1 MTKKYTFIIDSDKI
15 EIYSKGDCIPLI
27 KDISILKIKKPLFTE
42 LLCIKKIEELIFF
55 LRKNEEELIQE
66 LKEFIEE
73 TKIKALTSTNINKKL
88 SYFNLLINMNIESE
102 KKFLFD
108 FSKSIELLDKENI
121 KKILKNKDIKRIY
134 FQLIK
139 CYNIEFINFCVE
151 NNLIQ
156 IEPEMYNLTSNIF
169 IKNNNYE
176 KLLFKRT
183 GLFDMNSN
191 KLDLLY
197 ISDEYFLDYVY
208 TLIKNKSIHIGCLIK
223 NMNILI
229 LNILK
234 NDEYIYFI
242 KNNLNQL
249 LELPELLFEEKIN
262 ILFDNVSIDDNYGII
277 IDIID
282 FLIKNNKEYLLN
294 NIIKKTNDNE
304 LKNEIECG
312 LTRKQMSNF

>member
-1 MTKKYTFIIDSDKI
+1 MTKKYTFIIEGDKI

-27 KDISILKIKKPLFTE
+27 KDISIIKIKKPLFTE
-42 LLCIKKIEELIFF
+42 LLCIKKSEELILF
-55 LRKNEEELIQE
+55 LRKNEEELIQQ

-73 TKIKALTSTNINKKL
+73 TKIKALKLKNINKKIG
-88 SYFNLLINMNIESE
+88 YFNLLINMNIESE

-108 FSKSIELLDKENI
+108 FSKSIQLLDKENI

-156 IEPEMYNLTSNIF
+156 IDPEMYNLTSNIF

-208 TLIKNKSIHIGCLIK
+208 KLIKNKSIHIGCLIK

-262 ILFDNVSIDDNYGII
+262 ILFDNINIEDNYDTII
-277 IDIID
+277 YIIN

-294 NIIKKTNDNE
+294 NIVKKTNDND

-312 LTRKQMSNF
+312 LTRMQMSNF